1 MPAPLRLPSRAF
13 SGDTGSSNSN
23 SHSTGLFSIE
33 KLKQPSDFVKLAS
46 EAMETCNSVRQTLAS
61 QIDMPVTSIQHA
73 SETLFLLDSI
83 SKHVCN
89 VIDAAELCRCVHS
102 NPRWRDSASNAFSI
116 LSDYIGQLNADTNLY
131 RALTSITSSHLF
143 QSLSEEQRRFAMLLK
158 AEFERDGIHLPDS
171 ERERVRQLQSHL
183 TQLETLF
190 QENITNSPRKFFD
203 VDATWVEQ
211 VMPRHIV
218 EAYVPQSGA
227 PGKITLSSD
236 ANIANTLGRYSTN
249 PKLRKEV
256 FMESMTSCPENLQ
269 VLEALRKVRHESATA
284 QGFPSYADRALNDKM
299 AMNRATVALF
309 LENLQQRI
317 RDPYRQDMDTIASAK
332 QHVEGAGSGP
342 VEPWDLSFYTSILKA
357 RNGFDSSEVA
367 TYFTIPNCIEGMKLL
382 VNELFGITMKE
393 TTMSPEEIWDETTPG
408 ESAVRKFTF
417 SSKDADLGTMYLDLY
432 PREGKYVHAAHFT
445 VLCGCA
451 ETVDATDFQRPVIA
465 LVCNLSSD
473 ADSRIVS
480 HSEVETLFHEFG
492 HALHSLLSRTT
503 FQHMSGTR
511 AAMDFVETPSHLME
525 HFAWDANF
533 LKRIARHAVTGE
545 VIPDALIAQLQQS
558 RYEFKSLDMQ
568 NQILYARFDQDL
580 FGPPMTGKTSTEIF
594 AGLYRELG
602 VPYAD
607 GTHWHSRF
615 GHLVTYG
622 AGYYGYLY
630 SEAFASD
637 IWQTCFEANSLSR
650 TSGERLWRDLLG
662 HGGAREPKSMLKDV
676 LGREPSEEAL
686 FISLGGQKK
695 HPS

>member
-1 MPAPLRLPSRAF
+1 MA
-13 SGDTGSSNSN
+13 
-23 SHSTGLFSIE
+23 
-33 KLKQPSDFVKLAS
+33 
-46 EAMETCNSVRQTLAS
+46 TCNSVRQTLAS
-61 QIDMPVTSIQHA
+61 QIDVPITTMHQA

-102 NPRWRDSASNAFSI
+102 NPKWRDSASNAFAI

-131 RALTSITSSHLF
+131 RALTSITSSQLF
-143 QSLSEEQRRFAMLLK
+143 PSLSEEQRRFAVLLK

-171 ERERVRQLQSHL
+171 ERERVRQLQSHV

-190 QENITNSPRKFFD
+190 QENITNSRKLFD
-203 VDATWVEQ
+203 VDASWVEQ

-218 EAYVPQSGA
+218 EAYVPQQSGI

-236 ANIANTLGRYSTN
+236 ANIANTLGRYSSN
-249 PKLRKEV
+249 PQLRKEV
-256 FMESMTSCPENLQ
+256 MMESQTACPENLQ
-269 VLEALRKVRHESATA
+269 VLEALRTARHESATA
-284 QGFPSYADRALNDKM
+284 QGFASYADRALYDKM
-299 AMNRATVALF
+299 AKDRATVAVF
-309 LENLQQRI
+309 LKNLQQRI
-317 RDPYRQDMDTIASAK
+317 REPYRKDMDMIASAK
-332 QHVEGAGSGP
+332 QHVEGIGSGA
-342 VEPWDLSFYTSILKA
+342 VEPWDLSFYTAVLKA
-357 RNGFDSSEVA
+357 RNGFDASEVA
-367 TYFTIPNCIEGMKLL
+367 AYFTIPNCIEGMKLL
-382 VNELFGITMKE
+382 VKELFGITMKE
-393 TTMSPEEIWDETTPG
+393 TAMSPEEIWDEPTSR
-408 ESAVRKFTF
+408 ESAVRKFAF
-417 SSKDADLGTMYLDLY
+417 SSEDGELGTMYLDLY

-451 ETVDATDFQRPVIA
+451 ETVDAKDFQRPVIA

-473 ADSRIVS
+473 IDNTLVS

-525 HFAWDANF
+525 HFVWDTNF
-533 LKRIARHAVTGE
+533 LKRIARHYVTGQ
-545 VIPDALIAQLQQS
+545 VIPDALIAHLQQS
-558 RYEFKSLDMQ
+558 RHEFKSLDMQ
-568 NQILYARFDQDL
+568 NQILYARFDQAL
-580 FGPPMTGKTSTEIF
+580 FGPPIKRSSTEIF
-594 AGLYRELG
+594 GSLYRDLG
-602 VPYAD
+602 VPHAD

-637 IWQTCFEANSLSR
+637 IWQTCFANNSLSR
-650 TSGERLWRDLLG
+650 SSGERLWRDLLG
-662 HGGAREPKSMLKDV
+662 HGGAREPQSMLKEV

-686 FISLGGQKK
+686 FLGLKGVAKL
-695 HPS
+695 SS